1 MASLAGMEMKLYVRE
16 PSAFFFTLIF
26 PLLLMLLFGS
36 IWGNTPFPQQ
46 FFGYIDYSAAS
57 FIGIVMLTA
66 GIMHLTI
73 NIASYRENGVLRRY
87 MATPITPVSFLAAE
101 ALTMLIMTVMGVA
114 LLIIAGVSMFGMH
127 FWGNPLEAAAAVLL
141 GCLAMSG
148 LGFIPASL
156 APSARSGN
164 VIANCL
170 YFPML
175 FLSGAALPRDMLP
188 GFLRTLSEAFP
199 LTHAI
204 RLLRGI
210 WLGEHL
216 WDHPVEIVVLVGTL
230 LIGSIFAARMF
241 RWD

>member
-1 MASLAGMEMKLYVRE
+1 MEFRLYLRE
-16 PSAFFFTLIF
+16 PSAFFFTLVF

-36 IWGNTPFPQQ
+36 IWGNQPFPGQV
-46 FFGYIDYSAAS
+46 FGYIDYSTAA
-57 FIGIVMLTA
+57 FIGIVILTA
-66 GIMHLTI
+66 GIMNLPI
-73 NIASYRENGVLRRY
+73 SIASYREKGILRRF
-87 MATPITPVSFLAAE
+87 MATPLSPVSFLIAE
-101 ALTMLIMTVMGVA
+101 MGAILVITTMGVV
-114 LLIIAGVSMFGMH
+114 LLILAGMIMFDMH
-127 FWGNPLEAAAAVLL
+127 FRGNPLEAFIAFLL
-141 GCLAMSG
+141 GCGAMAG

-164 VIANCL
+164 VIANIL

-175 FLSGAALPRDMLP
+175 FLSGAALPQDMLP
-188 GFLRTLSEAFP
+188 GALRTVSQAFP

-216 WDHPVEIVVLVGTL
+216 AGHPVEIAVLAGTL
-230 LIGSIFAARMF
+230 LAGSFFAARMF